1 MVGPDIGEG
10 GNAASKPQLTGVCA
24 LTRLQI
30 KQSTQTQRKIDQLYE
45 GLEHAIAANHNV
57 CPVDLAPAYLRLC
70 QIESC
75 GKCAPCR
82 IGVTKMIG
90 LFEKVLANQG
100 TLQDLQ
106 LIRKTARVVADTA
119 DCAIGFESA
128 NMVLRDVH
136 AFQEDFERH
145 LSDYTCTAKFTSV
158 PCVAECPANVDIPGY
173 IALIG
178 QGRYNDALRVI
189 RKDNPF
195 PSACAL
201 ICEHPCEFHCRRQL
215 VDSAVNIRGLKRA
228 AVDNAV
234 TELAQNPALLA
245 DPLPKAEPTGK
256 SVAVIG
262 GGPSGLS
269 AAYYLALMGHKVT
282 VFERRP
288 LLGGMLRYGIPRYR
302 LPNTYLDAD
311 INVIL
316 AAGVEAKLGVD
327 VGHDINIAQIA
338 LEYDATYISIGAHH
352 DKKLNIDGEDAV
364 GVMSAVKLLGDMVNI
379 NDYDGGNDWVPP
391 DVKGKNVVIVGG
403 GNVAMDATRTCVRLG
418 AKTVKCVYRRRI
430 EDMTAAVEE
439 IEGAIAEGADVLPLL
454 APVRI
459 DTDAD
464 GQVTALIVQPQIVG
478 AYDANRRPR
487 PMKADKP
494 EVRLEADVV
503 VVAIGQAINALH
515 FEEFG
520 IPTKWGN
527 LVAKGSGEVEGLE
540 GIFTGGDCVTGPA
553 TAIRSIGAGK
563 VAAANIDEYLGFRHF
578 IGVDVE
584 IPKATHV
591 YKGASGRINLLERD
605 AVERRTD
612 FDLME
617 ISFTQ
622 QEIES
627 ESARCLRCDHNG
639 LGALKGGRI
648 AQW

>member
-1 MVGPDIGEG
+1 M
-10 GNAASKPQLTGVCA
+10 
-24 LTRLQI
+24 TRLQI
-30 KQSTQTQRKIDQLYE
+30 KTVTQTQKKIDQLYE

-75 GKCAPCR
+75 GKCTPCR
-82 IGVTKMIG
+82 VGVTKMIE
-90 LFEKVLANQG
+90 LFEKVLTNSG

-106 LIRKTARVVADTA
+106 LIKRTARVVADTA
-119 DCAIGFESA
+119 DCAIGFEAA
-128 NMVLRDVH
+128 NMVLKDVD
-136 AFQEDFERH
+136 AFKEDFKRH
-145 LSDYTCTAKFTSV
+145 LSDFTCTAKFLSV

-178 QGRYNDALRVI
+178 DGRYNDALRVI

-228 AVDNAV
+228 AVDNAAI
-234 TELAQNPALLA
+234 ELAQNPLAPA
-245 DPLPKAEPTGK
+245 DPQAKAEPTGK

-269 AAYYLALMGHKVT
+269 AAYYLSLMGHKVT

-302 LPNTYLDAD
+302 LPNGYLDAD

-316 AAGVEAKLGVD
+316 AAGVEVKLGVEIGHD
-327 VGHDINIAQIA
+327 VGIAQIA
-338 LEYDATYISIGAHH
+338 ADYDATYISIGAHH
-352 DKKLNIDGEDAV
+352 DKKLNIDGEDAQ
-364 GVMSAVKLLGDMVNI
+364 GVISAVKLLGDRVNT
-379 NDYDGGNDWVPP
+379 NDYDGGNSWIPP
-391 DVKGKNVVIVGG
+391 DVKGKDVVIVGG

-430 EDMTAAVEE
+430 EDMTAAADE

-459 DTDAD
+459 DTHAD
-464 GQVTALIVQPQIVG
+464 GKVSALIVQPQIVG
-478 AYDANRRPR
+478 AYDANNRPR
-487 PMKADKP
+487 PVNADKP
-494 EVRLEADVV
+494 EVRVKADVV
-503 VVAIGQAINALH
+503 VVAIGQAVNTSH

-520 IPTKWGN
+520 IPAKWGN
-527 LVAKGSGEVEGLE
+527 LVAGGSGEVEGFD
-540 GIFTGGDCVTGPA
+540 GIFAGGDCVTGPA

-578 IGVDVE
+578 VKVDVE
-584 IPKATHV
+584 IPKATHS

-605 AVERRTD
+605 AVERRND

-617 ISFTQ
+617 ISLTQ
-622 QEIES
+622 QEIQS

-648 AQW
+648 TQW